1 MREEIEKSLR
11 KIIKEVLE
19 LSKPVEEIC
28 NDDDLSE
35 LGMNSITAI
44 ELVVEVEEKYDFEFN
59 DEDLLVDNF
68 KTINRLVSYI
78 EKRITE

>member
-1 MREEIEKSLR
+1 MKEEIEKSLR
-11 KIIKEVLE
+11 KIIKKVVE
-19 LSKPVEEIC
+19 LSKSVEEIG
-28 NDDDLSE
+28 NDDDLTE

-44 ELVVEVEEKYDFEFN
+44 ELVVEVEEKYNFEFN